1 VANVAASCAW
11 QRANTVRPAA
21 RTRQAGPVTP
31 MMEEKMEARI
41 NTWLWDRGK
50 VYKGDECI
58 AEVVYALQI
67 VQGTVGGVAQQDIT
81 GQVRVV
87 EGKRN
92 LIEEGALALQLSGG
106 KWEFLASMA
115 MGSGVYNVMGAS
127 GAGLAP
133 N

>member
-1 VANVAASCAW
+1 
-11 QRANTVRPAA
+11 
-21 RTRQAGPVTP
+21 
-31 MMEEKMEARI
+31 MEARI
-41 NTWLWDRGK
+41 NTWLWDRGR

-92 LIEEGALALQLSGG
+92 LINEGTLALQLSGG
-106 KWEFLASMA
+106 KWKFLASID

-127 GAGLAP
+127 RAGLAP